1 MPRAP
6 SSPHT
11 PTRPT
16 SQRNTPNADKDNA
29 THTFVTIKPYTP
41 ITDDTDTVPLL
52 GAPFAVLFASQIE
65 SLANAAS
72 ALVNERLRRKP
83 EIQEMLH

>member
-1 MPRAP
+1 A
-6 SSPHT
+6 
-11 PTRPT
+11 
-16 SQRNTPNADKDNA
+16 
-29 THTFVTIKPYTP
+29 YTP